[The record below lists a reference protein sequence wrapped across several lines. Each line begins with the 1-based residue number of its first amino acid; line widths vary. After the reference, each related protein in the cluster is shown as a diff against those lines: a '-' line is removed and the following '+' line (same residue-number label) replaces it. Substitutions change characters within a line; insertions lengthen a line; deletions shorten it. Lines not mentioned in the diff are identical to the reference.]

1 MEEFIPEDCDPEP
14 FDFPDKK
21 IRRRAFVIGNLDRE
35 KELKIVEQTLLPHLE
50 NLSYV
55 LNNILSYFWITLYAL
70 S

>member
-1 MEEFIPEDCDPEP
+1 MEEIVLEDSDPDP
-14 FDFPDKK
+14 FDLPDKK

-55 LNNILSYFWITLYAL
+55 LNIILFYE
-70 S
+70 